1 MRKEV
6 VFILLLA
13 SLAFVLG
20 VGDCGEKVAVSEDV
34 NVIDFESCIAAG
46 NPAMESYPRQCRS
59 GDNTYIEEIK
69 EIVEGVETVNSEV
82 KEFEIIAKQWEFVP
96 GIITVKQGDNV
107 KLKITSIDVDHGIW
121 LNEFGVNEM
130 LEAGKTVDVEF
141 VADKK
146 GEFSFSCNVFCG
158 SGHGAMRGTLI
169 VK

>member
-20 VGDCGEKVAVSEDV
+20 IGGCGEKVAVQVDDT
-34 NVIDFESCIAAG
+34 N
-46 NPAMESYPRQCRS
+46 
-59 GDNTYIEEIK
+59 IEEID
-69 EIVEGVETVNSEV
+69 EIVKDVETITSEV

-96 GIITVKQGDNV
+96 GTITVNQGDNV
-107 KLKITSIDVDHGIW
+107 KLKITSLDVNHGIW

-130 LEAGKTVDVEF
+130 LEVGKTVEVEF

-146 GEFSFSCNVFCG
+146 GEFSFTCNVFCG
-158 SGHGAMRGTLI
+158 RGHGTMRGTLI